1 MIKLFAWEPFVHK
14 KIGEVRKDE
23 MSQIRFMRLLEIGIN
38 GVSELLPLVAKIV
51 VFAFYVSYLVIIH
64 HELPHSPFCRRLS

>member
-1 MIKLFAWEPFVHK
+1 MMKLFAWEPFVHK
-14 KIGEVRKDE
+14 RLGEVRKAE

-51 VFAFYVSYLVIIH
+51 VFGLYVSYFSSILV
-64 HELPHSPFCRRLS
+64 ELPHSFFCRRLS

>member
-14 KIGEVRKDE
+14 KLGEVRKDE

-51 VFAFYVSYLVIIH
+51 VFAFYVSYLCQH
-64 HELPHSPFCRRLS
+64 PPRASSQPLL